1 MWHGLSVYCV
11 LYNISCIS
19 IVTTEQC
26 DLYSCSVVSHETCVV
41 YNICNSVPRG
51 TTYLARNLPHP
62 ATVPAEPLMSV
73 YNYVSGHNVISCYF
87 SVYTV
92 LEIGMTVYLI
102 WSLLRS

>member
-1 MWHGLSVYCV
+1 MSHGMSVVYCV
-11 LYNISCIS
+11 SYNVSCIA
-19 IVTTEQC
+19 VTTEQC

-51 TTYLARNLPHP
+51 TTYLAGNLTHP

-73 YNYVSGHNVISCYF
+73 YMRSSCGNICYC

-92 LEIGMTVYLI
+92 LEICMTVYLV